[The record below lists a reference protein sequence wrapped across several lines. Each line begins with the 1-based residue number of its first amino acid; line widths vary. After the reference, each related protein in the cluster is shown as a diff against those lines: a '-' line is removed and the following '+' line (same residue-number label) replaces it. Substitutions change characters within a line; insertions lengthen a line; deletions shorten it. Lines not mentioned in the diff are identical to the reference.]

1 MSYDYETLSEDQL
14 IRAIELMVTPDD
26 LMSRVVMAAILSSL
40 EYSPEEV
47 AEQLESGERLN
58 DGQMISW
65 NF

>member
-47 AEQLESGERLN
+47 AEQIESGERLN

>member
-1 MSYDYETLSEDQL
+1 MKKYPDFSEQELSC
-14 IRAIELMVTPDD
+14 AIELMATPDD
-26 LMSRVVMAAILSSL
+26 LMSRVVMEAILSSL

>member
-47 AEQLESGERLN
+47 SEQLESGDSLN

>member
-1 MSYDYETLSEDQL
+1 MSYDYEALSEDQL